1 MTKQQLLDS
10 LASAGLDQEAND
22 VIQEAV
28 ASMGDELTQE
38 DVKTVTDLVEE
49 MERAEQ
55 ILERSYEQEI
65 DATDRAV
72 NGIYD
77 AMDEFVEAAA
87 AQTLDD
93 IEMVKSAAGLE

>member
-87 AQTLDD
+87 SQTIDD

>member
-22 VIQEAV
+22 IIQEAV
-28 ASMGDELTQE
+28 ASMGDELSQE

-87 AQTLDD
+87 TQTLDD